1 MYEDQGEEMGT
12 AGLGLLVMKLIIS
25 ISGEN
30 NRAYNNYLNV
40 RVDIQ
45 HLGQDQDQQAWEVR
59 ALHSHNTKYLE
70 ERQSYR
76 EDLHR
81 CCRVVH
87 WRRRW
92 PKLTWPGWAAL
103 P

>member
-1 MYEDQGEEMGT
+1 
-12 AGLGLLVMKLIIS
+12 MKLIIS

-59 ALHSHNTKYLE
+59 ALHSHNTNIWKKS
-70 ERQSYR
+70 Q
-76 EDLHR
+76 
-81 CCRVVH
+81 CCRENFSGVAVLFTGGEDG
-87 WRRRW
+87 RY
-92 PKLTWPGWAAL
+92 
-103 P
+103 